1 MTADPLPSG
10 SPDPQ
15 DALRR
20 LRQAEEALRDSE
32 ARYRALFEMA
42 AAGITRVSL
51 DGRVLD
57 ANARACE
64 ILGRPR
70 EAVVG
75 RLLRDFLHPD
85 DQRTDGAG
93 IDELLAGRLPRV
105 SGERRYLRADGST
118 VWVQGSVTLLRDAHG
133 RPDHLVAVLEDITER
148 KRYVDAMIA
157 TQAAERANRA
167 KSEFLSRMSHELR
180 TPLNA
185 MLGFAQL
192 LRVDASQPLSAT
204 QRTKIE
210 HIERAGAHLLSMIS
224 DVLDLSRIEAGG
236 LPLSIEPLPIQA
248 VLDDALNLSAAEAR
262 ATHVQIRVEPLPAD
276 LCARADRVRLRQVL
290 VNLLSNAI
298 KYNLPGGQVL
308 IRCRAEARNAS
319 APGDEGSCIA
329 LSVADTGPG
338 MSEQQQAHLFEP
350 FNRLGAERS
359 GIEGSGIGLV
369 IVRRLLELMGGSIE
383 VDSTVGR
390 GSTFTVRVPAA
401 QPVVQ
406 PAMPAAADAPLRAP
420 APPLPTSAARLLTD
434 ELPAAVGLAAEPPP
448 GAGQGRALGQARVEG
463 RAFTVLYAEDNEVNV
478 ELVRQVMRMRPG
490 YRLIV
495 AHSGAQAIEL
505 TRAELPDVLLLD
517 MHLGDMTGLD
527 VVTAL
532 ERDAATAAIPRLAL
546 SADALPDQIRAARE
560 RGFLDYLT
568 KPLDVGAL
576 LRCLDEQH
584 DQAKGSG

>member
-1 MTADPLPSG
+1 MTADPLPSA

-15 DALRR
+15 DTLRR

-93 IDELLAGRLPRV
+93 LDELLAGRIARI
-105 SGERRYLRADGST
+105 SGERRYLRADAST

-133 RPDHLVAVLEDITER
+133 RPDHLVAVMEDITER

-204 QRTKIE
+204 QRTKLE

-236 LPLSIEPLPIQA
+236 LPLSIEPLPVHA

-262 ATHVQIRVEPLPAD
+262 ATHVHIRVEPPPPHLS
-276 LCARADRVRLRQVL
+276 ARADRVRLRQVL

-298 KYNLPGGQVL
+298 KYNLPGGHVT
-308 IRCRAEARNAS
+308 IRCVAEPRAAAS
-319 APGDEGSCIA
+319 PAEEGACIA

-383 VDSTVGR
+383 VQSTVGR

-401 QPVVQ
+401 QPVEAGAPGARAPVQ
-406 PAMPAAADAPLRAP
+406 WPSSPPSRAP
-420 APPLPTSAARLLTD
+420 AAPLPTAAAPLLTD
-434 ELPAAVGLAAEPPP
+434 DLPVQVATAAEPPV
-448 GAGQGRALGQARVEG
+448 GTGHRDG

-576 LRCLDEQH
+576 LRCLDAQH
-584 DQAKGSG
+584 DKARGAS